1 MRSQSNQFQ
10 KRLAEE
16 MQGKKELELGLET
29 RLNDMRRAIEQKQRE
44 IDTMANKMTLPI
56 DTDIMRMKIQKDI
69 EGRHRVEMEQKQYEV
84 DRLGEQ
90 FYEAKRQLD
99 VVKTQLDTQRHEFEK
114 DVAELKEKGR
124 KEASDLMVEN
134 QSLQAKADDK
144 KDRELIRQLRR
155 DLDTHKRKNQEIM
168 SECTELRRERDLIKL
183 EKNEQ
188 FVQFTK
194 DLEEERG
201 NKRNIQ
207 SELERNDFKMK
218 HQQEDV
224 QKMQLKLEKK
234 QAELH
239 RAHSDNNSKDQ
250 ILRTREQMIESL
262 QRQITQLKDDIRVKE
277 VEIDSIQKRRAEDD
291 RDREFMNREER
302 SRAQK
307 ELDKCEKQIRELQT
321 QKQIEYNTAQTKIE
335 NL

>member
-1 MRSQSNQFQ
+1 
-10 KRLAEE
+10 
-16 MQGKKELELGLET
+16 
-29 RLNDMRRAIEQKQRE
+29 
-44 IDTMANKMTLPI
+44 MANKMSLPI
-56 DTDIMRMKIQKDI
+56 DADILRMKIQKDM
-69 EGRHRVEMEQKQYEV
+69 ESRHRVELDQKQYEA

-90 FYEAKRQLD
+90 YYEVKRQLD

-114 DVAELKEKGR
+114 EVAELKEKSR
-124 KEASDLMVEN
+124 KEASELMIEN

-155 DLDTHKRKNQEIM
+155 ELDSHKRKNQENL
-168 SECTELRRERDLIKL
+168 SECTELRRDRDLIKL

-201 NKRNIQ
+201 SKRQIQ

-218 HQQEDV
+218 CMQEDV

-239 RAHSDNNSKDQ
+239 K
-250 ILRTREQMIESL
+250 T
-262 QRQITQLKDDIRVKE
+262 
-277 VEIDSIQKRRAEDD
+277 
-291 RDREFMNREER
+291 
-302 SRAQK
+302 
-307 ELDKCEKQIRELQT
+307 
-321 QKQIEYNTAQTKIE
+321 
-335 NL
+335 